1 MYSDKNTGDILVAW
15 TNSYTARDNEVFAV
29 ANDPVNALLYPGVGL
44 YAYYGAHTNFGVN
57 VMLEYPNPLQPDQYP
72 GFSSGETYIG
82 GELFLHFT
90 KVCLYSTN

>member
-44 YAYYGAHTNFGVN
+44 YVYYGGHTNGVSQS
-57 VMLEYPNPLQPDQYP
+57 PPARP

-90 KVCLYSTN
+90 KVCLYTTN